1 MRLFIYKSLFVFLCI
16 IIAYKL
22 TIGSLIQNLEK
33 KFTEIKSKENLV
45 FISEKIR
52 KELKSSVNKDNIL
65 AKEDAILLKKFL
77 NKINSEIDNAN

>member
-33 KFTEIKSKENLV
+33 KFTEIKSKENL
-45 FISEKIR
+45 K
-52 KELKSSVNKDNIL
+52 L
-65 AKEDAILLKKFL
+65 
-77 NKINSEIDNAN
+77 KINDNKFWENLNG

>member
-65 AKEDAILLKKFL
+65 AKEDAILFKKFL

>member
-65 AKEDAILLKKFL
+65 AKEDAILLKTFL